1 QSCILD
7 WFTPMGR
14 KTPGNASLNRRNIS
28 GILASQPNAELRERG
43 VRNWLRSSST
53 FTRKFRRNPHCTQ
66 RLRKTTIV
74 GAVYDRP
81 RCQIGKTGA
90 VHRPPLPLPLRTCF
104 GRGSPAWRDGTS
116 RRAHTNL
123 ERSWFASGAIL
134 ELPCTCAYF
143 HEPGDLDLL
152 GVSSSSHC
160 RDSCCPT
167 RQYPILHRPG
177 LPQRQL
183 AQLEHRRICRR
194 PCDCLQSR
202 DRCGPPWICL
212 SIPADRQRA

>member
-1 QSCILD
+1 WDFICATAIGKPSISSSRKMQASSLKFPMHWPNMSIDRLRISTCRFRPTNSMIAITSRYRLCNSHPKQSCILD

-53 FTRKFRRNPHCTQ
+53 FTRKFPRNPHCTQ

-90 VHRPPLPLPLRTCF
+90 VIDHPYNCR
-104 GRGSPAWRDGTS
+104 
-116 RRAHTNL
+116 L
-123 ERSWFASGAIL
+123 ERVSDGAALHGEMGLLDVLTQIL
-134 ELPCTCAYF
+134 SVVGLLPEQF
-143 HEPGDLDLL
+143 
-152 GVSSSSHC
+152 
-160 RDSCCPT
+160 
-167 RQYPILHRPG
+167 
-177 LPQRQL
+177 
-183 AQLEHRRICRR
+183 
-194 PCDCLQSR
+194 
-202 DRCGPPWICL
+202 
-212 SIPADRQRA
+212 